1 MKNRQRELLYKDT
14 ILKWKLK
21 YIEYKW
27 CKYNTHNNIYIKCY
41 SRMPLSVVSAGRY
54 SYGTLHIH
62 YYGNPQEHLELG
74 SFCSIANDVH
84 FILGGEHHP
93 EMVFNYTLKRTLGL
107 DENHSDDRCK
117 GPIIIGDDVWIG
129 SHSTILSGVSIE
141 KGAIIAAGSIVTKNV
156 PAYSVYI
163 GNKVYK
169 YRFEQSIIEEL
180 KTIDYDK
187 LSLDKMGKKIDEIY
201 KKVESNT
208 IKDILLDCY
217 E

>member
-1 MKNRQRELLYKDT
+1 
-14 ILKWKLK
+14 
-21 YIEYKW
+21 
-27 CKYNTHNNIYIKCY
+27 
-41 SRMPLSVVSAGRY
+41 MPLSVVSAGRY

-107 DENHSDDRCK
+107 DDNHSDDRCK